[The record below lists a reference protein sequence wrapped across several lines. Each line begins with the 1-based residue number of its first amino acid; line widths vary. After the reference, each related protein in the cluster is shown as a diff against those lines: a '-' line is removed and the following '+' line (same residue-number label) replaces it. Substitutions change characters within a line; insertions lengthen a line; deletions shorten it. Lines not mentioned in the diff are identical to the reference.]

1 MKTLFSNQRSEAKLS
16 SIAYPIAQRH
26 YRRREIR
33 LRFTTFSTK
42 ETLENT
48 FRRRNLGIPGILPSG
63 EGSTVPMWGETRR
76 RRNCGQGIRVG
87 REKPNRL
94 GRSWGRWNRG
104 EGNSKNEKGMVW
116 GGKRWRETMSMALGF
131 FFFLFFFLVLL
142 FWARILDFENFGEHA
157 SEREVS
163 LSVERERG
171 GANCFFCRLMPRQQ
185 RKSGA
190 LDSMVQDA
198 WMTINSWGSG

>member
-63 EGSTVPMWGETRR
+63 EGSTVPMWDKTTTPEPKRATMR
-76 RRNCGQGIRVG
+76 GIRGV
-87 REKPNRL
+87 REKPNRF
-94 GRSWGRWNRG
+94 GRGWGRWNRG
-104 EGNSKNEKGMVW
+104 EGIRSTKGV
-116 GGKRWRETMSMALGF
+116 
-131 FFFLFFFLVLL
+131 V
-142 FWARILDFENFGEHA
+142 
-157 SEREVS
+157 
-163 LSVERERG
+163 
-171 GANCFFCRLMPRQQ
+171 
-185 RKSGA
+185 
-190 LDSMVQDA
+190 
-198 WMTINSWGSG
+198 

>member
-104 EGNSKNEKGMVW
+104 EGNSKNEKGMLEFLILKILVNTRAKGSNGNLGMGMAGFVVFW
-116 GGKRWRETMSMALGF
+116 SSGGQMSPISGFQTTCLAGVAL
-131 FFFLFFFLVLL
+131 
-142 FWARILDFENFGEHA
+142 FGEFYPVCCGLRGA
-157 SEREVS
+157 PYSELVPS
-163 LSVERERG
+163 HDNFTVDF
-171 GANCFFCRLMPRQQ
+171 ADQ
-185 RKSGA
+185 
-190 LDSMVQDA
+190 
-198 WMTINSWGSG
+198 

>member
-104 EGNSKNEKGMVW
+104 EGNSKNDK
-116 GGKRWRETMSMALGF
+116 AL
-131 FFFLFFFLVLL
+131 V
-142 FWARILDFENFGEHA
+142 
-157 SEREVS
+157 
-163 LSVERERG
+163 
-171 GANCFFCRLMPRQQ
+171 
-185 RKSGA
+185 
-190 LDSMVQDA
+190 
-198 WMTINSWGSG
+198 